1 MTLTDIQENAQQI
14 AKTIGEQLTGAKN
27 PMNRLSAMIGAKDFV
42 ALGTGLAF
50 KYPRGKYVKITLN
63 SKDLYDVEFSTI
75 RGMKQTIKQTYNDV
89 YAEDL
94 KKTFEEYTKLYLSL

>member
-1 MTLTDIQENAQQI
+1 MTLTDINENTQQI

-42 ALGTGLAF
+42 ALGNGLAF
-50 KYPRGKYVKITLN
+50 KYPRAKYVKITLN
-63 SKDLYDVEFSTI
+63 SKDLYDIEFSNL
-75 RGMKQTIKQTYNDV
+75 RGIKQTIKKTIEGV

-94 KKTFEEYTKLYLSL
+94 KKTFEDYTKLYLSL